1 MHRGLGRSVF
11 VSTFPRDEAGLAS
24 RPGGGDPVFTSL
36 HIAEEFDG
44 TFAARARAMCLRLAE
59 LGYEVVADV
68 SKRTLDV
75 FGESDVAELAL
86 SLRLSALRLDYGFSL
101 EETEAVARRVPVCL
115 NASTLPPEHIA
126 RVARSGARVVG
137 MHNYYPRPET
147 GLDDDR
153 LAATNRALAGLG
165 VEAWSFVA
173 GDLELRGPLRLG
185 LPTAES
191 HRGAAPY
198 AAYVDSLLRLGAV
211 GVMVGDGPLGDYDAG
226 LARSFAE
233 TGTIAL
239 PVDFLD
245 PYRYLE
251 GTAFTVRA
259 DSPARVLRL
268 QESREY
274 ATAGA
279 RIDPYNALERK
290 TGSVTMDNA
299 GYLRYS
305 GEIQVTREDL
315 PADPRVNVI
324 GRVPP
329 RYSLLLRNCAPGARI
344 KFAPPEG
351 R

>member
-24 RPGGGDPVFTSL
+24 RPGGGALVFTSL

-44 TFAARARAMCLRLAE
+44 TFAARARAMCHRLAE

-68 SKRTLDV
+68 SRRTLDV
-75 FGESDVAELAL
+75 FGESDIAELAR
-86 SLRLSALRLDYGFSL
+86 SLRLSALRLDYGFSF
-101 EETEAVARRVPVCL
+101 EETEAIAKRVPVCL
-115 NASTLPPEHIA
+115 NASTLPPEEIS
-126 RVARSGARVVG
+126 RVARAGGKVAG

-147 GLDDDR
+147 GLDDDS
-153 LAATNRALAGLG
+153 LAATNRALADLG

-173 GDLELRGPLRLG
+173 GDRGLRGPLHEG

-198 AAYVDSLLRLGAV
+198 AAYVDSLLRLGAG
-211 GVMVGDGPLGDYDAG
+211 GVLVGDGPVGDYDAE
-226 LARSFAE
+226 LARAFAE
-233 TGTIAL
+233 TGTISL
-239 PVDFLD
+239 PVDFLER
-245 PYRYLE
+245 YRYLE
-251 GTAFTVRA
+251 GAAFTVRV
-259 DSPARVLRL
+259 DSPARALRL
-268 QESREY
+268 MESREY

-279 RIDPYNALERK
+279 LVEPRDAVERK
-290 TGSVTMDNA
+290 AGSVTMDNA

-324 GRVPP
+324 GFVPP
-329 RYSLLLRNCAPGARI
+329 RYSLLLRNCAPGSRI
-344 KFAPPEG
+344 AFAPPEG